1 MPFNPFGSPSRP
13 TRRWAVL
20 HSAALIVAATVL
32 MTACTVEAQRVEGSF
47 ERTLTVGQQPD
58 IEITTGSGAIEVRQ
72 GSAGRVEVR
81 ARIRAGD
88 WGWRRSGLSAEERV
102 KRIEANPPVEQQG
115 NAIRIGEIKDA
126 DVRDGVSI
134 SYDVTVPPGSAL
146 RSKSGSGSQRI
157 EGVDGD
163 VVVSSGSGSLTVRGS
178 GGRVRASTGSG
189 GITAE
194 DVGGAFEASTGSGS
208 IEGMS
213 VKGPITA
220 RTSSGS
226 IEVTQ
231 TGGGDVEVSSSS
243 GSVRVRGVQG
253 GVRASTTSGSL
264 AVEGNMARDWR
275 LSSSSGHVTVSVPA
289 NQGFDLDANSSS
301 GRINVGFPVSV
312 SGTIGRHALRGSA
325 RGGGPLLHVRT
336 SSGGISIQ

>member
-1 MPFNPFGSPSRP
+1 MIPNISR
-13 TRRWAVL
+13 RAAV
-20 HSAALIVAATVL
+20 IVAAVML

-47 ERTLTVGQQPD
+47 EKTLTVGPQTE
-58 IEITTGSGAIEVRQ
+58 IELMSGSGSIEVRQ
-72 GSAGRVEVR
+72 GSVGRLEIRAKVR
-81 ARIRAGD
+81 AGE
-88 WGWRRSGLSAEERV
+88 WGWSRSGVSAQERV
-102 KRIEANPPVEQQG
+102 KRVEANPPIEQQG
-115 NAIRIGEIKDA
+115 NTVRIGDIKDP
-126 DVRDGVSI
+126 DLRDGVSI
-134 SYDVTVPPGSAL
+134 SYDVTVPPGTAL

-163 VVVSSGSGSLTVRGS
+163 VVVSTGSGSVNVRRS

-189 GITAE
+189 GITAQ

-208 IEGMS
+208 IDGTG
-213 VKGPITA
+213 VKGPISA

-231 TGGGDVEVSSSS
+231 TGGGDVEASSSS
-243 GSVRVRGVQG
+243 GSIKVRGVQG

-264 AVEGNMARDWR
+264 AIEGQMARDWR
-275 LSSSSGHVTVSVPA
+275 LSSSSGHVTVSVPP
-289 NQGFDLDANSSS
+289 NQGFELDASSSS
-301 GRINVGFPVSV
+301 GRIDTDFPIAV
-312 SGTIGRHALRGSA
+312 SGTIGKHALRGAA

>member
-1 MPFNPFGSPSRP
+1 MTFTSLTHRTGIA
-13 TRRWAVL
+13 TVAAAVL
-20 HSAALIVAATVL
+20 MS
-32 MTACTVEAQRVEGSF
+32 ACTVEAQRVEGAF
-47 ERTLTVGQQPD
+47 ERTLTAGQQTD
-58 IEITTGSGAIEVRQ
+58 IELISGSGSIEVRQ
-72 GSAGRVEVR
+72 GPAGRVEVR
-81 ARIRAGD
+81 ARVRAGD
-88 WGWRRSGLSAEERV
+88 WGWSRSGLSAQERV
-102 KRIEANPPVEQQG
+102 KRIEANPPIEQQG
-115 NAIRIGEIKDA
+115 KTIRIGDIKDP
-126 DVRDGVSI
+126 DLRDGVSI

-163 VVVSSGSGSLTVRGS
+163 VVVSTGSGSVSVRGS

-189 GITAE
+189 GITAQ
-194 DVGGAFEASTGSGS
+194 DVGGALEASTGSGS
-208 IEGMS
+208 IDGIG
-213 VKGPITA
+213 VKGPISV

-231 TGGGDVEVSSSS
+231 IGAGDVEAASSS

-264 AVEGNMARDWR
+264 AIEGQLDRDWR
-275 LSSSSGHVTVSVPA
+275 LSSSSGHVSVSVPA
-289 NQGFDLDANSSS
+289 HQGFELDANSSS
-301 GRINVGFPVSV
+301 GRIDVDFPVTV
-312 SGTIGRHALRGSA
+312 SGTIGKHTLRGSA

>member
-1 MPFNPFGSPSRP
+1 MTFNSFSPPSAFGL
-13 TRRWAVL
+13 RRAGR
-20 HSAALIVAATVL
+20 HGAAILVAAVS

-47 ERTLTVGQQPD
+47 ERTLTVGQQAD
-58 IEITTGSGAIEVRQ
+58 IEIMSGSGSIEVRQ

-81 ARIRAGD
+81 ARVRAGD
-88 WGWRRSGLSAEERV
+88 WGWSRSGLSAQERV

-115 NAIRIGEIKDA
+115 NTVRIGDIKDA
-126 DVRDGVSI
+126 DLRDGVSI
-134 SYDVTVPPGSAL
+134 SYDVTVPPGSGL

-157 EGVDGD
+157 EGVDGE
-163 VVVSSGSGSLTVRGS
+163 VVVSSGSGSLTVRRS
-178 GGRVRASTGSG
+178 GGHVRASTGSG
-189 GITAE
+189 GITAQ

-208 IEGMS
+208 IDGIG

-231 TGGGDVEVSSSS
+231 TGGGDVEASSSS
-243 GSVRVRGVQG
+243 GSVRLRGVQG
-253 GVRASTTSGSL
+253 GLRASTTSGSL
-264 AVEGNMARDWR
+264 AVEGNMAREWR
-275 LSSSSGHVTVSVPA
+275 LSSSSGHVTVNVPA
-289 NQGFDLDANSSS
+289 SQGFELDANSGS
-301 GRINVGFPVSV
+301 GRINVDFPVTV
-312 SGTIGRHALRGSA
+312 SGTIGKHTLRGSA

>member
-1 MPFNPFGSPSRP
+1 MTPNISR
-13 TRRWAVL
+13 RAAV
-20 HSAALIVAATVL
+20 IVAAVML

-47 ERTLTVGQQPD
+47 EKTLTVGPQTE
-58 IEITTGSGAIEVRQ
+58 IEIMSGSGSIEVRQ
-72 GSAGRVEVR
+72 GSGGRVEIR
-81 ARIRAGD
+81 AKVRAGD
-88 WGWRRSGLSAEERV
+88 WGWSRSGVSAQERV
-102 KRIEANPPVEQQG
+102 KRVEANPPIEQQG
-115 NAIRIGEIKDA
+115 NTVRIGDIKDP
-126 DVRDGVSI
+126 DLRDGVSI
-134 SYDVTVPPGSAL
+134 SYDVTVPPGTAL

-163 VVVSSGSGSLTVRGS
+163 VVVSTGSGSVNVRRS

-189 GITAE
+189 GVTAQ

-208 IEGMS
+208 IDGDG
-213 VKGPITA
+213 VKGPISA

-231 TGGGDVEVSSSS
+231 IGGGDVEASSSS
-243 GSVRVRGVQG
+243 GSIRVRGVQG

-264 AVEGNMARDWR
+264 AIEGQMARDWR
-275 LSSSSGHVTVSVPA
+275 LSSASGHVTVNVPGS
-289 NQGFDLDANSSS
+289 QGFELDASSSS
-301 GRINVGFPVSV
+301 GRIDTDFPITV
-312 SGTIGRHALRGSA
+312 SGTIGKHALRGAA

>member
-1 MPFNPFGSPSRP
+1 MTPNMSR
-13 TRRWAVL
+13 RAAVF
-20 HSAALIVAATVL
+20 VAAVML

-47 ERTLTVGQQPD
+47 EKTLTVGPQTE
-58 IEITTGSGAIEVRQ
+58 IEIMSGSGSIEVRQ
-72 GSAGRVEVR
+72 GSVGRLEIR
-81 ARIRAGD
+81 AKVRAGD
-88 WGWRRSGLSAEERV
+88 WGWSRSGVSAQERV
-102 KRIEANPPVEQQG
+102 KRVEANPPIEQQG
-115 NAIRIGEIKDA
+115 NTVRIGDIKDP
-126 DVRDGVSI
+126 DLRDGVSI
-134 SYDVTVPPGSAL
+134 SYDVTVPPGTAL

-163 VVVSSGSGSLTVRGS
+163 VVVSTGSGSVNVRRS

-189 GITAE
+189 GITAQ

-208 IEGMS
+208 IDGTG
-213 VKGPITA
+213 VKGPISA

-231 TGGGDVEVSSSS
+231 AGGGDVEASSSS
-243 GSVRVRGVQG
+243 GSIKVRGVQG
-253 GVRASTTSGSL
+253 AVRASTTSGSL
-264 AVEGNMARDWR
+264 AIEGQMARDWR

-289 NQGFDLDANSSS
+289 NQGFELDASSSS
-301 GRINVGFPVSV
+301 GRIDTDFPITV
-312 SGTIGRHALRGSA
+312 SGTIGKHALRGAA

>member
-1 MPFNPFGSPSRP
+1 
-13 TRRWAVL
+13 
-20 HSAALIVAATVL
+20 

-47 ERTLTVGQQPD
+47 ERTLTVGQQAD
-58 IEITTGSGAIEVRQ
+58 IEIMSGSGSIEVRQ
-72 GSAGRVEVR
+72 GPVGRVEVR
-81 ARIRAGD
+81 ARVRAGD
-88 WGWRRSGLSAEERV
+88 WGWSRSGLSAQERV

-115 NAIRIGEIKDA
+115 NTVRIGDIKDA
-126 DVRDGVSI
+126 DVREGVSI
-134 SYDVTVPPGSAL
+134 SYDVTVPPGSGL

-163 VVVSSGSGSLTVRGS
+163 VVVSSGSGSVSVRRS

-189 GITAE
+189 GITAQ

-208 IEGMS
+208 IEGIG

-231 TGGGDVEVSSSS
+231 TAGGDVEASSSS
-243 GSVRVRGVQG
+243 GSVKVRGVQG

-264 AVEGNMARDWR
+264 AIEGQLEREWR

-289 NQGFDLDANSSS
+289 NQGFELDANSSS
-301 GRINVGFPVSV
+301 GRINVDFPITV
-312 SGTIGRHALRGSA
+312 SGTIGKHALRGSA

-336 SSGGISIQ
+336 SSGGITIQ

>member
-1 MPFNPFGSPSRP
+1 MTPNISSRHNA
-13 TRRWAVL
+13 AV
-20 HSAALIVAATVL
+20 IVVAAML

-47 ERTLTVGQQPD
+47 EKTLTVGQQTD
-58 IEITTGSGAIEVRQ
+58 VEIMSGSGSIEVRQ
-72 GSAGRVEVR
+72 GTVGRVEIR
-81 ARIRAGD
+81 ARVRAGD
-88 WGWRRSGLSAEERV
+88 WGWSRSGLSAQERV
-102 KRIEANPPVEQQG
+102 KRIEARPPVEQQG
-115 NAIRIGEIKDA
+115 NTVRIGDIKDA
-126 DVRDGVSI
+126 DLRDGVSI
-134 SYDVTVPPGSAL
+134 SYDVTVPPGTAL

-163 VVVSSGSGSLTVRGS
+163 LVVSTGSGSVNVRRS

-189 GITAE
+189 GVTAQ

-208 IEGMS
+208 IDGMG
-213 VKGPITA
+213 VKGPISA

-231 TGGGDVEVSSSS
+231 TGGGDVEASSSS
-243 GSVRVRGVQG
+243 GSIKVRGVQG

-264 AVEGNMARDWR
+264 AIEGQMARDWR
-275 LSSSSGHVTVSVPA
+275 LSSSSGHVTVSVPS
-289 NQGFDLDANSSS
+289 NQGFELDASSSS
-301 GRINVGFPVSV
+301 GRIDTDFPITV
-312 SGTIGRHALRGSA
+312 SGTIGKHALRGAA

>member
-1 MPFNPFGSPSRP
+1 MTPNISR
-13 TRRWAVL
+13 R
-20 HSAALIVAATVL
+20 AAAIVAAVML

-47 ERTLTVGQQPD
+47 EKTLTVGPQTE
-58 IEITTGSGAIEVRQ
+58 IEIMSGSGSIEVRQ
-72 GSAGRVEVR
+72 GSVGRLEIR
-81 ARIRAGD
+81 AKVRAGD
-88 WGWRRSGLSAEERV
+88 WGWSRSGVSAQERV
-102 KRIEANPPVEQQG
+102 KRVEANPPIEQQG
-115 NAIRIGEIKDA
+115 NTVRIGDIKDP
-126 DVRDGVSI
+126 DLRDGVSI
-134 SYDVTVPPGSAL
+134 SYDVTVPPGTAL

-163 VVVSSGSGSLTVRGS
+163 VVVSTGSGSVNVRRS

-189 GITAE
+189 GITAQ

-208 IEGMS
+208 IDGTG
-213 VKGPITA
+213 VKGPISA

-231 TGGGDVEVSSSS
+231 TGGGDVEASSSS
-243 GSVRVRGVQG
+243 GSIKVRGVQG
-253 GVRASTTSGSL
+253 AVRASTTSGSL
-264 AVEGNMARDWR
+264 AIEGQMARDWR

-289 NQGFDLDANSSS
+289 NQGFELDASSSS
-301 GRINVGFPVSV
+301 GRIDTDFPITV
-312 SGTIGRHALRGSA
+312 SGTIGKHALRGAA

>member
-1 MPFNPFGSPSRP
+1 MTLNPSSRPSRP
-13 TRRWAVL
+13 LRARR
-20 HSAALIVAATVL
+20 HSGAAIVIAAVL

-47 ERTLTVGQQPD
+47 EKTLSVGPQTD
-58 IEITTGSGAIEVRQ
+58 IEIMSGSGSIEVRQ
-72 GSAGRVEVR
+72 GSAGRVEIR
-81 ARIRAGD
+81 AKVRAGD
-88 WGWRRSGLSAEERV
+88 WGWNRSGLSAQERV

-115 NAIRIGEIKDA
+115 NTVSIGEIKDT
-126 DVRDGVSI
+126 DLRDGVSI
-134 SYDVTVPPGSAL
+134 SYDVTVPPGTAL
-146 RSKSGSGSQRI
+146 RSKTGSGSQRI
-157 EGVDGD
+157 EGVDGN
-163 VVVSSGSGSLTVRGS
+163 VVASTGSGSVNIRRS

-208 IEGMS
+208 IDGMG
-213 VKGPITA
+213 VKGPVTV

-231 TGGGDVEVSSSS
+231 TAGGDVEASSSS

-264 AVEGNMARDWR
+264 AIEGQMEREWR

-289 NQGFDLDANSSS
+289 SQGFELDASSSS
-301 GRINVGFPVSV
+301 GRINTDFPITV
-312 SGTIGRHALRGSA
+312 SGTIGKHALRGSA

>member
-1 MPFNPFGSPSRP
+1 MTFKCFNPPSRFAL
-13 TRRWAVL
+13 RWTGL
-20 HSAALIVAATVL
+20 RGGAAIVAAALLTS
-32 MTACTVEAQRVEGSF
+32 ACTVEAQRVEGSF
-47 ERTLTVGQQPD
+47 EKTLTVGQPAD
-58 IEITTGSGAIEVRQ
+58 IEIMSGSGSIEVRQ
-72 GSAGRVEVR
+72 GSVGRVEVR
-81 ARIRAGD
+81 ARVRAGD
-88 WGWRRSGLSAEERV
+88 WGWSRSGLSAQERV

-115 NAIRIGEIKDA
+115 NTVRIGEIKDP
-126 DVRDGVSI
+126 DVRDDVSI

-163 VVVSSGSGSLTVRGS
+163 VVVSSGSGSLTLRRS

-189 GITAE
+189 GITAQ
-194 DVGGAFEASTGSGS
+194 DVGGALEASTGSGS
-208 IEGMS
+208 IDGMG

-231 TGGGDVEVSSSS
+231 TGGGDVEASSSS

-264 AVEGNMARDWR
+264 AIEGQLERDWR

-289 NQGFDLDANSSS
+289 SQGFELDANSSS
-301 GRINVGFPVSV
+301 GRIHVDFPITV
-312 SGTIGRHALRGSA
+312 SGTIGKHALRGSA

-336 SSGGISIQ
+336 SSGGISMQ

>member
-1 MPFNPFGSPSRP
+1 MTFKCFNPPSRFAL
-13 TRRWAVL
+13 RWTGL
-20 HSAALIVAATVL
+20 RGGAAIVAAALLTS
-32 MTACTVEAQRVEGSF
+32 ACTVEAQRVEGSF
-47 ERTLTVGQQPD
+47 EKTLTVGQPAA
-58 IEITTGSGAIEVRQ
+58 IEIMSGSGSIEVRQ
-72 GSAGRVEVR
+72 GSVGRVEVR
-81 ARIRAGD
+81 ARVRAGD
-88 WGWRRSGLSAEERV
+88 WGWSRSGLSAQERV

-115 NAIRIGEIKDA
+115 NTVRIGEIKDP
-126 DVRDGVSI
+126 DVRDDVSI

-163 VVVSSGSGSLTVRGS
+163 VVVSSGSGSLTLRRS

-189 GITAE
+189 GITAQ
-194 DVGGAFEASTGSGS
+194 DVGGALEASTGSGS
-208 IEGMS
+208 IDGMG

-231 TGGGDVEVSSSS
+231 TGGGDVEASSSS

-264 AVEGNMARDWR
+264 AIEGQLERDWR

-289 NQGFDLDANSSS
+289 SQGFELDANSSS
-301 GRINVGFPVSV
+301 GRIHVDFPITV
-312 SGTIGRHALRGSA
+312 SGTIGKHALRGSA

>member
-1 MPFNPFGSPSRP
+1 MTPNISR
-13 TRRWAVL
+13 RAAV
-20 HSAALIVAATVL
+20 IVAAVML

-47 ERTLTVGQQPD
+47 EKTLTVGPQTE
-58 IEITTGSGAIEVRQ
+58 IEIMSGSGSIEVRQ
-72 GSAGRVEVR
+72 GSVGRLEIRAKVR
-81 ARIRAGD
+81 AGE
-88 WGWRRSGLSAEERV
+88 WGLSRSGVSAQERV
-102 KRIEANPPVEQQG
+102 KRVEANPPIEQQG
-115 NAIRIGEIKDA
+115 NTVRIGDIKDP
-126 DVRDGVSI
+126 DLRDGVSI
-134 SYDVTVPPGSAL
+134 SYDVAVPPGTAL

-163 VVVSSGSGSLTVRGS
+163 LVVSTGSGSVNVRRS

-189 GITAE
+189 GVTAQ

-208 IEGMS
+208 IDGMG
-213 VKGPITA
+213 VKGPISA

-231 TGGGDVEVSSSS
+231 TGGGDVEASSSS
-243 GSVRVRGVQG
+243 GSIKVRGVQG

-264 AVEGNMARDWR
+264 AIEGQMARDWR
-275 LSSSSGHVTVSVPA
+275 LSSSSGHVTVSVPP
-289 NQGFDLDANSSS
+289 NQGFELDASSSS
-301 GRINVGFPVSV
+301 GRIDTDFPIAV
-312 SGTIGRHALRGSA
+312 SGTIGKHALRGAA

>member
-1 MPFNPFGSPSRP
+1 MTLNISR
-13 TRRWAVL
+13 R
-20 HSAALIVAATVL
+20 HSAAVIVVAAML

-47 ERTLTVGQQPD
+47 EKTLTVEQQTD
-58 IEITTGSGAIEVRQ
+58 VEIMSGSGSIEVRQ
-72 GSAGRVEVR
+72 GTAGRVEIR

-88 WGWRRSGLSAEERV
+88 WGWSRSGLSAQERV
-102 KRIEANPPVEQQG
+102 KRVEANPPVEQQG
-115 NAIRIGEIKDA
+115 NTVRIGDIKDA
-126 DVRDGVSI
+126 DLRDGVSI
-134 SYDVTVPPGSAL
+134 SYDVTVPPGTAL

-163 VVVSSGSGSLTVRGS
+163 LVVSTGSGSVNVRRS

-189 GITAE
+189 GVTAQ

-208 IEGMS
+208 IDGMG
-213 VKGPITA
+213 VKGPISA

-231 TGGGDVEVSSSS
+231 TGGGDVEASSSS
-243 GSVRVRGVQG
+243 GSIKVRGVQG

-264 AVEGNMARDWR
+264 AIEGQMARDWR
-275 LSSSSGHVTVSVPA
+275 LSSSSGHVTVSVPP
-289 NQGFDLDANSSS
+289 NQGFELDASSSS
-301 GRINVGFPVSV
+301 GRIDTDFPIAV
-312 SGTIGRHALRGSA
+312 SGTIGKHALRGAA

>member
-1 MPFNPFGSPSRP
+1 MTLNISR
-13 TRRWAVL
+13 R
-20 HSAALIVAATVL
+20 HSAAVIVVAAML

-47 ERTLTVGQQPD
+47 EKTLTVEQQTD
-58 IEITTGSGAIEVRQ
+58 VEIMSGSGSIEVRQ
-72 GSAGRVEVR
+72 GTAGRVEIR

-88 WGWRRSGLSAEERV
+88 WGWSRSGLSAQERV
-102 KRIEANPPVEQQG
+102 KRVEANPPVEQQG
-115 NAIRIGEIKDA
+115 NTVRIGDIKDA
-126 DVRDGVSI
+126 DLRDGVSI
-134 SYDVTVPPGSAL
+134 SYDVTVPPGTAL

-163 VVVSSGSGSLTVRGS
+163 LVVSTGSGSVNVRRS

-189 GITAE
+189 GVTAQ

-208 IEGMS
+208 IDGTG
-213 VKGPITA
+213 VKGPISA

-231 TGGGDVEVSSSS
+231 TGGGDVEASSSS
-243 GSVRVRGVQG
+243 GSIKVRGVQG
-253 GVRASTTSGSL
+253 AVRASTTSGSL
-264 AVEGNMARDWR
+264 AIEGQMARDWR

-289 NQGFDLDANSSS
+289 NQGFELDASSSS
-301 GRINVGFPVSV
+301 GQIDTDFPITV
-312 SGTIGRHALRGSA
+312 SGTIGKHALRGAA

>member
-1 MPFNPFGSPSRP
+1 MTPNISSRHNA
-13 TRRWAVL
+13 AVI
-20 HSAALIVAATVL
+20 IVAAML

-47 ERTLTVGQQPD
+47 EKTLTVGQQTD
-58 IEITTGSGAIEVRQ
+58 VEIMSGSGSIEVRQ
-72 GSAGRVEVR
+72 GTVGRVEIR
-81 ARIRAGD
+81 ARVRAGD
-88 WGWRRSGLSAEERV
+88 WGWSRSGLSAQERV

-115 NAIRIGEIKDA
+115 NTVRIGDIKDA
-126 DVRDGVSI
+126 ELRDGVSI
-134 SYDVTVPPGSAL
+134 SYDVTVPPGTAL

-163 VVVSSGSGSLTVRGS
+163 LVVSTGSGSVNVRRS

-189 GITAE
+189 GVTAQ

-208 IEGMS
+208 IDGMG
-213 VKGPITA
+213 VKGPISA

-231 TGGGDVEVSSSS
+231 TGGGDVEASSSS
-243 GSVRVRGVQG
+243 GSIKVRGVQG

-264 AVEGNMARDWR
+264 AIEGQMARDWR
-275 LSSSSGHVTVSVPA
+275 LSSSSGHVTVNVPA
-289 NQGFDLDANSSS
+289 SQGFELDASSGS
-301 GRINVGFPVSV
+301 GRIDTDFPITV
-312 SGTIGRHALRGSA
+312 SGTIGKHALRGAA

>member
-1 MPFNPFGSPSRP
+1 MTFKCFNPPSRFAL
-13 TRRWAVL
+13 RWTGL
-20 HSAALIVAATVL
+20 RGGAAIVAAALLTS
-32 MTACTVEAQRVEGSF
+32 ACTVEAQRVEGSF
-47 ERTLTVGQQPD
+47 EKTLTVGQPAD
-58 IEITTGSGAIEVRQ
+58 IEIMSGSGSIEVRQ
-72 GSAGRVEVR
+72 GSVGRVEVR
-81 ARIRAGD
+81 ARVRAGD
-88 WGWRRSGLSAEERV
+88 WGWSRSGLSAQERV

-115 NAIRIGEIKDA
+115 NTVRIGEIKDP
-126 DVRDGVSI
+126 DVRDDVSI

-163 VVVSSGSGSLTVRGS
+163 VVVSSGSGSLTLRRS

-189 GITAE
+189 GITAQ
-194 DVGGAFEASTGSGS
+194 DVGGALEASTGSGS
-208 IEGMS
+208 IDGMG

-231 TGGGDVEVSSSS
+231 TGGGDVEASSSS

-264 AVEGNMARDWR
+264 AIEGQLERDWR

-289 NQGFDLDANSSS
+289 SQGFELDANSSS
-301 GRINVGFPVSV
+301 GRIHVDFPITV
-312 SGTIGRHALRGSA
+312 SGTIGKHALRGSA

>member
-1 MPFNPFGSPSRP
+1 MTLNAFTHHTGVALVAA
-13 TRRWAVL
+13 AVL
-20 HSAALIVAATVL
+20 MS
-32 MTACTVEAQRVEGSF
+32 ACTVEAQRVEGSF
-47 ERTLTVGQQPD
+47 EKTLTVGQQPE
-58 IEITTGSGAIEVRQ
+58 IEMMSGSGSIDVRP
-72 GSAGRVEVR
+72 GTGGRVEVR
-81 ARIRAGD
+81 ARVHAGD
-88 WGWRRSGLSAEERV
+88 WGWKRSGLSAQERV
-102 KRIEANPPVEQQG
+102 KRIEAHPPIEQQG
-115 NAIRIGEIKDA
+115 NTIRIGDIKDP
-126 DVRDGVSI
+126 DLRDGVSI

-163 VVVSSGSGSLTVRGS
+163 VLVSSGSGSLIVRRS
-178 GGRVRASTGSG
+178 GGLVRASTGSG
-189 GITAE
+189 GITAQ

-208 IEGMS
+208 IDGMG
-213 VKGPITA
+213 VKGPSTV

-231 TGGGDVEVSSSS
+231 TGGGDVEASSSS

-264 AVEGNMARDWR
+264 AIEGQLARDWR
-275 LSSSSGHVTVSVPA
+275 LSSSSGHVTVSLPA
-289 NQGFDLDANSSS
+289 SQGFELDASSGS
-301 GRINVGFPVSV
+301 GRIDTDFPITV
-312 SGTIGRHALRGSA
+312 SGTIGKHALRGSA

>member
-1 MPFNPFGSPSRP
+1 MTPNTSC
-13 TRRWAVL
+13 RR
-20 HSAALIVAATVL
+20 SAAAIVVAGTL

-47 ERTLTVGQQPD
+47 EKTLTVGPQTD
-58 IEITTGSGAIEVRQ
+58 VEIMSGSGSIEVRQ
-72 GSAGRVEVR
+72 GSGGRVEIR
-81 ARIRAGD
+81 ARVRAGD
-88 WGWRRSGLSAEERV
+88 WGWSRSGLSAQERV
-102 KRIEANPPVEQQG
+102 KRVEANPPIEQQG
-115 NAIRIGEIKDA
+115 NTVRIGDIKDP
-126 DVRDGVSI
+126 DLRDGVSI
-134 SYDVTVPPGSAL
+134 SYDVTVPPGTAL

-157 EGVDGD
+157 EGIDGD
-163 VVVSSGSGSLTVRGS
+163 LVVSTGSGSVNVRRA

-189 GITAE
+189 GVTAE

-208 IEGMS
+208 IDGMN
-213 VKGPITA
+213 VKGPISA

-231 TGGGDVEVSSSS
+231 TGSGDVEASSSS
-243 GSVRVRGVQG
+243 GSIRVRGVQG

-264 AVEGNMARDWR
+264 AVEGQMARDWR

-289 NQGFDLDANSSS
+289 NHGFELDASSSS
-301 GRINVGFPVSV
+301 GRIDTDFPITV
-312 SGTIGRHALRGSA
+312 SGTIGKHALRGSA

>member
-1 MPFNPFGSPSRP
+1 MTPNISR
-13 TRRWAVL
+13 RA
-20 HSAALIVAATVL
+20 AATVAAVML

-47 ERTLTVGQQPD
+47 EKTLAVGPQTE
-58 IEITTGSGAIEVRQ
+58 IEIMSGSGSIEVRQ
-72 GSAGRVEVR
+72 GSVGRLEIR
-81 ARIRAGD
+81 AKVRAGD
-88 WGWRRSGLSAEERV
+88 WGWSRSGVSAQERV
-102 KRIEANPPVEQQG
+102 KRVEANPPIEQQG
-115 NAIRIGEIKDA
+115 NTVRIGDIKDP
-126 DVRDGVSI
+126 DLRDGVSI
-134 SYDVTVPPGSAL
+134 SYEVTVPPGTAL

-163 VVVSSGSGSLTVRGS
+163 VVVSTGSGSVNVRRS

-189 GITAE
+189 GITAQ

-208 IEGMS
+208 IDGTG
-213 VKGPITA
+213 VKGPISA

-231 TGGGDVEVSSSS
+231 TGGGDVEASSSS
-243 GSVRVRGVQG
+243 GSIKVRGVQG

-264 AVEGNMARDWR
+264 AIEGQMARDWR

-289 NQGFDLDANSSS
+289 NQGFELDASSSS
-301 GRINVGFPVSV
+301 GRIDTDFPITV
-312 SGTIGRHALRGSA
+312 SGTIGKHALRGAA

>member
-1 MPFNPFGSPSRP
+1 MS
-13 TRRWAVL
+13 
-20 HSAALIVAATVL
+20 
-32 MTACTVEAQRVEGSF
+32 ACTVEAQRVEGSF
-47 ERTLTVGQQPD
+47 QKTLTVGDRPTVD
-58 IEITTGSGAIEVRQ
+58 IISGSGSIDVRQ
-72 GSAGRVEVR
+72 GSVGRVEVR

-88 WGWRRSGLSAEERV
+88 WGWSRSGLSPQERV

-115 NAIRIGEIKDA
+115 NAIRIGDIKDA
-126 DVRDGVSI
+126 DLRDGVSI
-134 SYDVTVPPGSAL
+134 SYDVTVPPGAAL
-146 RSKSGSGSQRI
+146 QSKSGSGSQRI

-163 VVVSSGSGSLTVRGS
+163 VGVSSGSGSLTVRRS

-208 IEGMS
+208 IDGVG

-243 GSVRVRGVQG
+243 GGVRLRGVQG
-253 GVRASTTSGSL
+253 GLRASTTSGSL
-264 AVEGNMARDWR
+264 AVEGNMAREWR

-289 NQGFDLDANSSS
+289 SQGFDLDANSGS
-301 GRINVGFPVSV
+301 GRINVDFPVTV
-312 SGTIGRHALRGSA
+312 SGDIGKHTLRGSA